1 MYYAKYLGHRSN
13 VGRFFTNLVWGSLCS
28 LMLTRA
34 CRLSKLCHKA
44 LGGGSWGVPR
54 GSPVPGHC
62 AQRPLRAAALARRFA
77 RGCAEPQAEGGSS
90 CFPRTEQLAQL
101 PQICKADLVCSAAEW
116 TRDYFSLTY
125 PSLLRAK
132 MLISSLFQLNFVTA
146 L

>member
-34 CRLSKLCHKA
+34 CRLSKLCHKE

-90 CFPRTEQLAQL
+90 CFPRTEQPAQL
-101 PQICKADLVCSAAEW
+101 PQMRVQGRSG
-116 TRDYFSLTY
+116 
-125 PSLLRAK
+125 LL
-132 MLISSLFQLNFVTA
+132 SSRVDERLFLFNLSFTVAGQDVN
-146 L
+146 

>member
-62 AQRPLRAAALARRFA
+62 AQRPLRALPSHAALPGGVQSPRL
-77 RGCAEPQAEGGSS
+77 RGVFLLPSHGTAGAAPTDLQGRSGLLSS
-90 CFPRTEQLAQL
+90 RVDE
-101 PQICKADLVCSAAEW
+101 
-116 TRDYFSLTY
+116 R
-125 PSLLRAK
+125 
-132 MLISSLFQLNFVTA
+132 LFLFNLSFTVTGQDVN
-146 L
+146 